1 MQISAKGEGERWRG
15 GVDRE
20 KLGKIVKTMRK
31 NCNQTTI
38 DRIKM
43 CWIKM

>member
-1 MQISAKGEGERWRG
+1 MLLMQISVKGEGG